1 MTFAR
6 TTPPSPISQ
15 IRNSSCFNVS
25 KTGTLCYEVGKNT
38 HDELFVRI
46 TEYSGEGKFSKMW
59 FAFFDLT
66 QLFALANGS
75 QVEAS
80 QLQPFENTGIRAK
93 NIGNKDM
100 SAFLK
105 AVLRDAIK

>member
-1 MTFAR
+1 MTFVR

-15 IRNSSCFNVS
+15 VRNSSCFNVS
-25 KTGTLCYEVGKNT
+25 NTDTLCYEVGKNT
-38 HDELFVRI
+38 PGELFVRI
-46 TEYSGEGKFSKMW
+46 TGYSGGGEFSNMW

-75 QVEAS
+75 QVAAS
-80 QLQPFENTGIRAK
+80 KLEPFENTGIRAT
-93 NIGNKDM
+93 NIGNTNM